1 VTKTHVDIDPE
12 LDALVGEWLTLEQ
25 TAQAAGVS
33 PGRVKQWVKEGKL
46 LAAYRRSGGGLQIP
60 AAFLDEGQIVKGLPG
75 TLTLLSDA
83 GFDDAATLRW
93 MFTADDTLPGTP
105 VQALRENRGTEIRRR
120 AQALAF

>member
-1 VTKTHVDIDPE
+1 MTKTHVDIDPE
-12 LDALVGEWLTLEQ
+12 LDALVGEWLTLDQ
-25 TAQAAGVS
+25 AAQAAGVS
-33 PGRVKQWVKEGKL
+33 ASRVKQWVKEGRL

-60 AAFLDEGQIVKGLPG
+60 AAFLHEGQIVKGLPG

-105 VQALRENRGTEIRRR
+105 IQALRENRGTEIRRR